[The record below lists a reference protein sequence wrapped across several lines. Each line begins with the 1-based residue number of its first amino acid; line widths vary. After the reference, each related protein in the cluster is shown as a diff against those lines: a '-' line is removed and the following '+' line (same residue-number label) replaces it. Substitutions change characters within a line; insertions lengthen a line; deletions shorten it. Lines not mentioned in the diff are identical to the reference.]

1 MVDVVFTSLVVLAM
15 VGVAAVAARI
25 VWRTF
30 RTEA

>member
-1 MVDVVFTSLVVLAM
+1 VVLAM